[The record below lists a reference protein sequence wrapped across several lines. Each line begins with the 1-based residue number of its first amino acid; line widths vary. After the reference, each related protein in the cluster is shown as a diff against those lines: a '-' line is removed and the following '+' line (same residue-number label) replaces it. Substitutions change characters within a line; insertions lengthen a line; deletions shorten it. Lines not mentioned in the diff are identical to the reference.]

1 MKFSICNEMFEGW
14 KLRDVMEFAKSVGY
28 DGIEIAPFTFC
39 ERVEE
44 VTPEER
50 KSIAE
55 DAGSIGLDVVGLH
68 WLLVKP
74 EGLYINHPDEPIRK
88 KTYQYMQ
95 ELIRFCGDIGGKI
108 MVIGSPKQRNV
119 VEGIT
124 YERAWELAKESFS
137 QCLPVA
143 EEKGVT
149 LCIEA
154 LSPLE
159 TDFITTVQE
168 ALRLVDEMDHP
179 NFKAILDVKAM
190 SSEGKDIPS
199 IIRSAKDRFRHLH
212 ANDANK
218 RGPGFG
224 DTDFIPIAKALRE
237 IGYDGYVSVE
247 VFDFSPDPQTIA
259 SKSIEYLKKAFA

>member
-1 MKFSICNEMFEGW
+1 MRFSICNEMFEGW
-14 KLRDVMEFAKSVGY
+14 KLRDVMEFASSVGY
-28 DGIEIAPFTFC
+28 DGVEIAPFTIC

-44 VTPEER
+44 VSREER
-50 KSIAE
+50 KAIAA
-55 DAGSIGLDVVGLH
+55 DAESLGLDIVGLH

-74 EGLYINHPDEPIRK
+74 EGLYINHPNEAIRR
-88 KTYQYMQ
+88 KTYGYLQ
-95 ELIRFCGDIGGKI
+95 ELTRFCGDIGGSI

-119 VEGIT
+119 VEEIT
-124 YERAWELAKESFS
+124 YEEAWELAKDSFS
-137 QCLPVA
+137 RCLPVA

-154 LSPLE
+154 LSPEE
-159 TDFITTVQE
+159 TNFMNTVGE
-168 ALRLVDEMDHP
+168 AVRMVREIDHP

-190 SSEGKDIPS
+190 SSEGRDIAG
-199 IIRSAKDRFRHLH
+199 IVRGAKGAFAHVH

-224 DTDFIPIAKALRE
+224 ETDFGPIAKALRE

-247 VFDFSPDPQTIA
+247 VFDFSPDPKTIA
-259 SKSIEYLKKAFA
+259 TRSMEYLRKVFE